1 MNQHSD
7 TDTTENGD
15 SEEFC
20 AASSDDDNICDDKKS
35 CSVAIV
41 TTRTKS
47 PYELLRNENI
57 ARNKVE
63 LSAIMSSHGFSE
75 TAAELKHIKT
85 VLANKKNTGGRKRV
99 KSFRKD
105 LFNHNSDDLSD
116 QHDSDQTND
125 LHYRDLTDAELSAI
139 MDSIKENV
147 GRKFSE
153 YNNNYAA
160 IL

>member
-1 MNQHSD
+1 MNQNSD

-15 SEEFC
+15 SEYFF
-20 AASSDDDNICDDKKS
+20 AASSDDDIREDKKS
-35 CSVAIV
+35 CSVAIA
-41 TTRTKS
+41 TTTTKS
-47 PYELLRNENI
+47 PYELLRDKNI

-85 VLANKKNTGGRKRV
+85 RGKGGKRGKRGKSSRKV
-99 KSFRKD
+99 
-105 LFNHNSDDLSD
+105 NHSSDDLSD

-125 LHYRDLTDAELSAI
+125 LHYRNLTDSELSAI
-139 MDSIKENV
+139 TISIKENI
-147 GRKFSE
+147 GRKFAE

>member
-1 MNQHSD
+1 
-7 TDTTENGD
+7 
-15 SEEFC
+15 
-20 AASSDDDNICDDKKS
+20 
-35 CSVAIV
+35 
-41 TTRTKS
+41 
-47 PYELLRNENI
+47 
-57 ARNKVE
+57 
-63 LSAIMSSHGFSE
+63 MSSHGFSE

-125 LHYRDLTDAELSAI
+125 LHYRDLTGAELSAI

-153 YNNNYAA
+153 YNNNYEA

>member
-7 TDTTENGD
+7 TDSTENGD

-20 AASSDDDNICDDKKS
+20 AASSDDDIREDKKS

-47 PYELLRNENI
+47 PYELLRDKNI

-85 VLANKKNTGGRKRV
+85 MLANKEKTRGGKRG
-99 KSFRKD
+99 KSRKD
-105 LFNHNSDDLSD
+105 LFGHNSHDLSD
-116 QHDSDQTND
+116 QHGSDQTND
-125 LHYRDLTDAELSAI
+125 LHYRDLTDSELSAI
-139 MDSIKENV
+139 MVSIKENV

-160 IL
+160 VL